1 MATRKGATKTDSRG
15 RRFRYDGRRWV
26 RIKATG
32 NGNNTSSARNRSA
45 RQGRSNAT
53 VTNSDNRRSSQSS
66 RSNRVS
72 NSGQRTNTGSARVTG
87 LNAQQRRR
95 LPRGQ
100 RGGDL
105 ARQGGERVSTGRRV
119 LPPASSTSL
128 GSGTNQRINGTR
140 TQGQGGNPR
149 STGARVTSSDNQ
161 SSRSS
166 GSSTQQRG
174 GQGGSRRLTGQGQ
187 RPQLP
192 AGRNSSNTSRSSSNT
207 SRGNDSGNQFRAG
220 NERNRTGTGG
230 RSTGGV
236 GRGRV
241 PISGGSGGIGPG
253 GLKGG
258 VANLLAGIATTWL
271 AENVVKPIGYYG
283 SAPIRRAMG
292 GGPPRLDID
301 GNPIIRPGVNA
312 PGSSPIMG
320 PDGEPAFSNYAGPG
334 GDPSGS
340 GRQQAQQGN
349 YNQVGLR
356 SPDGSPLSPV
366 PQLSTAPLSVQQP
379 SAPINGGNVP
389 APIPMA
395 APAASGGVRDTSV
408 YDGMTAD
415 QKMAAWAEL
424 FPLLAAKVKPG
435 QAGYSAINPSGPPA
449 QQPNPAMTGEGAP
462 GAQSGGRP
470 VQIGEEV
477 PFVDPMSGA
486 QLNISRQMTPEERR
500 RMRRGYPASN
510 NYFA

>member
-32 NGNNTSSARNRSA
+32 NGNNTTSARNRSA

-66 RSNRVS
+66 RSNRVT
-72 NSGQRTNTGSARVTG
+72 NAGQRTNTGNGRVTG

-95 LPRGQ
+95 LPVGQ

-105 ARQGGERVSTGRRV
+105 ARQGGERVSTGRRA

-128 GSGTNQRINGTR
+128 GRGTNQRISGTR

-161 SSRSS
+161 SSRGS

-174 GQGGSRRLTGQGQ
+174 GQGGSRRTGGQRRLTGQGQ

-192 AGRNSSNTSRSSSNT
+192 AGQTRSGGS
-207 SRGNDSGNQFRAG
+207 NQFRANGRGTYGRGG
-220 NERNRTGTGG
+220 NPALGAPATAAGKLL
-230 RSTGGV
+230 GGV
-236 GRGRV
+236 GLAADFINTSRDLAASLQRGEGYAA
-241 PISGGSGGIGPG
+241 IPG
-253 GLKGG
+253 
-258 VANLLAGIATTWL
+258 LLQ
-271 AENVVKPIGYYG
+271 
-283 SAPIRRAMG
+283 RAMQ
-292 GGPPRLDID
+292 PRPD
-301 GNPIIRPGVNA
+301 A
-312 PGSSPIMG
+312 PTLP
-320 PDGEPAFSNYAGPG
+320 
-334 GDPSGS
+334 
-340 GRQQAQQGN
+340 
-349 YNQVGLR
+349 
-356 SPDGSPLSPV
+356 PV
-366 PQLSTAPLSVQQP
+366 PPQEAAAAAARSSNERDPESGLPLNRPDKPQVEREIIGVDSESGLPIYGPKVTNSVPEGYTGMADMSGDAILPTAPLSAQQP
-379 SAPINGGNVP
+379 SAPINGGNTP

-408 YDGMTAD
+408 YDSMTAD

-435 QAGYSAINPSGPPA
+435 QAGYSTINPSGPPA

-462 GAQSGGRP
+462 GAQSPSVQTRP

>member
-1 MATRKGATKTDSRG
+1 MATRKGATKTDSQG

-26 RIKATG
+26 QIKATG
-32 NGNNTSSARNRSA
+32 NGNNTTSARNRSA
-45 RQGRSNAT
+45 RQRRSNAT
-53 VTNSDNRRSSQSS
+53 VTDSDNRRSSQSS
-66 RSNRVS
+66 RSNRVT
-72 NSGQRTNTGSARVTG
+72 NSEPRTSTGNARVTG

-105 ARQGGERVSTGRRV
+105 ARQGGERVSTGRRA

-128 GSGTNQRINGTR
+128 GRGTNQRISGTR

-161 SSRSS
+161 SSRGS

-192 AGRNSSNTSRSSSNT
+192 AGQSTRSSSAP

-230 RSTGGV
+230 RSTTGV
-236 GRGRV
+236 GRGRG

-253 GLKGG
+253 GLTGTA
-258 VANLLAGIATTWL
+258 ANILAGIAAEWL
-271 AENVVKPIGYYG
+271 AENIAKPAGYYG
-283 SAPIRRAMG
+283 GASIRRAMG
-292 GGPPRLDID
+292 GGEPRLDMD

-320 PDGEPAFSNYAGPG
+320 PDGNPAFSNFAGPG

-366 PQLSTAPLSVQQP
+366 PQLPAAPTAPVEP
-379 SAPINGGNVP
+379 SAPVNGGNVP

-395 APAASGGVRDTSV
+395 AVAASGGVSQGPDTSV
-408 YDGMTAD
+408 FDGMSAE

-424 FPLLAAKVKPG
+424 FPLLASKVTPG
-435 QAGYSAINPSGPPA
+435 QSGYDVINPSGPPVE
-449 QQPNPAMTGEGAP
+449 QPNPAMTGEGAP
-462 GAQSGGRP
+462 RMQ
-470 VQIGEEV
+470 E
-477 PFVDPMSGA
+477 
-486 QLNISRQMTPEERR
+486 TPEQRRR
-500 RMRRGYPASN
+500 RMMRGYPGN
-510 NYFA
+510 MNY

>member
-26 RIKATG
+26 QIKATG
-32 NGNNTSSARNRSA
+32 NGNNTTSARNRSA
-45 RQGRSNAT
+45 RQRRSNAT
-53 VTNSDNRRSSQSS
+53 VTDSDNRRSSQSS
-66 RSNRVS
+66 RSNRVT
-72 NSGQRTNTGSARVTG
+72 NAEPRTSTGNARVTG

-105 ARQGGERVSTGRRV
+105 ARQGGERVSTGRRA

-161 SSRSS
+161 SSRRS

-174 GQGGSRRLTGQGQ
+174 GQGGSRRTGGQRRLTGQGQ

-192 AGRNSSNTSRSSSNT
+192 AGRNSTNSSQSSSSP
-207 SRGNDSGNQFRAG
+207 SRGNDSGNRFRAG

-230 RSTGGV
+230 RSTV
-236 GRGRV
+236 GRGGRGT
-241 PISGGSGGIGPG
+241 PGLGAPTSLGGKVIGGAGLILQAADIAQDLVNSIGRGEGYGAIPG
-253 GLKGG
+253 LLQQVTQGPNTRAQNGG
-258 VANLLAGIATTWL
+258 
-271 AENVVKPIGYYG
+271 
-283 SAPIRRAMG
+283 
-292 GGPPRLDID
+292 
-301 GNPIIRPGVNA
+301 
-312 PGSSPIMG
+312 
-320 PDGEPAFSNYAGPG
+320 FAGPG
-334 GDPSGS
+334 GNPDGS
-340 GRQQAQQGN
+340 GQGQAQQQRFPSGMADMS
-349 YNQVGLR
+349 GDAIL
-356 SPDGSPLSPV
+356 P
-366 PQLSTAPLSVQQP
+366 TAPLSVQEP
-379 SAPINGGNVP
+379 SAPINGGNTP

-408 YDGMTAD
+408 YDSMTAD

-435 QAGYSAINPSGPPA
+435 QAGYSTINPSGPPA

-486 QLNISRQMTPEERR
+486 ALNISRQMTPEERR